1 MTAQRSIG
9 VTRTMLKTI
18 ILYGTV
24 LGVLVVLLHFLEY
37 FIWVRMHT
45 FEIYAGLIAA
55 LFLGLGLWFGSKFS
69 SVKILAS
76 TPPNSEVKQEVRV
89 LKPMSFIELGIS
101 KREYDVLLLL
111 GKGLS
116 NQEIADQ
123 LYVSMNTVKTHTSRI
138 FEKLDVKNRTQAIL
152 KAQEIGLFSS

>member
-1 MTAQRSIG
+1 
-9 VTRTMLKTI
+9 
-18 ILYGTV
+18 
-24 LGVLVVLLHFLEY
+24 
-37 FIWVRMHT
+37 MHT

-69 SVKILAS
+69 SVKILES

>member
-1 MTAQRSIG
+1 
-9 VTRTMLKTI
+9 MLKTI
-18 ILYGTV
+18 ILYGIV
-24 LGVLVVLLHFLEY
+24 LGAMVAILHFLEY
-37 FIWVRMHT
+37 FLWVRMHT

-55 LFLGLGLWFGSKFS
+55 LFLGMGLWFGNKFS
-69 SVKILAS
+69 PKRSEAS
-76 TPPNSEVKQEVRV
+76 PRIEVMKQVSQTNTI
-89 LKPMSFIELGIS
+89 SFTDLGIS

-152 KAQEIGLFSS
+152 KAQEMGLIISG